1 MATLLLRPLIRPQTL
16 GLGLGLSYLTHQ
28 TLFRQRPYRMDSPG
42 SAAPQLPSQDSY
54 VRNAKVPVVKEG
66 RLNEKAVRQ
75 ISSGSIIGLCAGLAV
90 STFSRSLALI
100 LGLLVV
106 GVQYASNHGV
116 NIIPYNRLQKYVTSI
131 DLRSAVQ
138 DNVAFKISF
147 GTTFALAAFMQF

>member
-16 GLGLGLSYLTHQ
+16 GLGLGLSFLTHQ
-28 TLFRQRPYRMDSPG
+28 SLYQRPYRMDSTP
-42 SAAPQLPSQDSY
+42 APILSQDSY
-54 VRNAKVPVVKEG
+54 ARNAKVPVVREG
-66 RLNEKAVRQ
+66 RLNERAVRQ

-106 GVQYASNHGV
+106 GVQYASNHGI

-147 GTTFALAAFMQF
+147 GTTFALAAFMHF